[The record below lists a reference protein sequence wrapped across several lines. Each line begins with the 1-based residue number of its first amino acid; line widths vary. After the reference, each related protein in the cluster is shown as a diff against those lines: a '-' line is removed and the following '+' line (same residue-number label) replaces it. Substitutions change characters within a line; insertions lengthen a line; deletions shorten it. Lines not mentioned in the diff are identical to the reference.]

1 MKLKLITLCAVLSL
15 SILTGCDVLKQQA
28 AGLYNI
34 TQCKYEY
41 NSISNLSVSGMN
53 LSNGISLL
61 NMPKILALFSG
72 QSSSIPLNFT
82 LNLGVSNPN
91 ATAAIMNGMQY
102 IISIDGIQFTTG
114 AVEQSLSV
122 PAGGK
127 QTLPLNIGFD
137 IASMM
142 KGESKG
148 AVTNIVKNFLGI
160 GSEKSKVSVQI
171 KPTFLIGNQRIAAP
185 MYIPVDFS
193 FGGK

>member
-1 MKLKLITLCAVLSL
+1 MKLKLFTLSAAMF
-15 SILTGCDVLKQQA
+15 ILTGCDVLKQEA
-28 AGLYNI
+28 AGLYNM

-41 NSISNLSVSGMN
+41 NSISNLSISGMN
-53 LSNGISLL
+53 LSNGISML

-72 QSSSIPLNFT
+72 QTSSIPLNFT

-91 ATAAIMNGMQY
+91 TSAALMHGLQY
-102 IISIDGIQFTTG
+102 IVSIDGIRFTTG
-114 AVEQSLSV
+114 SVQQELNV

-137 IASMM
+137 LASMM
-142 KGESKG
+142 KGDSKN
-148 AVTNIVKNFLGI
+148 AVTNIVKNFVGI

-171 KPTFLIGNQRIAAP
+171 KPTFLIGGQRIAAP
-185 MYIPVDFS
+185 MYIPIDFS

>member
-1 MKLKLITLCAVLSL
+1 MKLKLFTLSVAMF
-15 SILTGCDVLKQQA
+15 ILTGCDVLKQEA
-28 AGLYNI
+28 AGLYNM

-41 NSISNLSVSGMN
+41 NSISNLSISGMN
-53 LSNGISLL
+53 LSNGMSML

-72 QSSSIPLNFT
+72 QTSSIPLNFT

-91 ATAAIMNGMQY
+91 TSAALMHGLQY
-102 IISIDGIQFTTG
+102 IVSIDGIRFTTG
-114 AVEQSLSV
+114 SVQQELNV

-137 IASMM
+137 LASMM
-142 KGESKG
+142 KGDSKN
-148 AVTNIVKNFLGI
+148 AVTNIVKNFVGI

-171 KPTFLIGNQRIAAP
+171 KPTFLIGGQRIAAP
-185 MYIPVDFS
+185 MYIPIDFS

>member
-1 MKLKLITLCAVLSL
+1 MKLKLF
-15 SILTGCDVLKQQA
+15 SILFSVFFLLTGCDVVKQEA
-28 AGLYNI
+28 VGLYNM

-53 LSNGISLL
+53 LSSGISAL
-61 NMPKILALFSG
+61 NMTKILALFSG

-91 ATAAIMNGMQY
+91 TSAALMQGLQY
-102 IISIDGIQFTTG
+102 IVSIDGIQFTTG
-114 AVEQSLSV
+114 SVEQSLNV
-122 PAGGK
+122 PAGG
-127 QTLPLNIGFD
+127 QQVLPLSIGFD
-137 IASMM
+137 LASMM
-142 KGESKG
+142 KGDSKN
-148 AVTNIVKNFLGI
+148 AVTNIAKNFLGI